1 MYSFV
6 ARQAIFDNQLNTVGY
21 ELLFRNSMDNRFPDM
36 SAEQATTQLIEE
48 QFLSAPVGRK
58 SDNST
63 VYVNFPYQLL
73 VEGLA
78 ETLPINRVVIEILE
92 NAEPDLKL
100 LETVK
105 RMHTLGFRIAL
116 DDFEPGNQWEA
127 FMPYVNVIKFDI
139 RRSPREKI
147 SDYILANR
155 ELLRHAVFLAEKV
168 ETYEEFET
176 FKKLGFHLFQGYFFS
191 KPVVTKRNKLAQNR
205 AFALK
210 LMQEVNVES
219 PNLNKIE
226 DLLKRDVSLSFK
238 IMRYAQNILYNTRG
252 ISGFRNQSLRDIVVY
267 LGISEMRRF
276 VLVACLTSFEDVT
289 NTEIYYLSLIRAKFC
304 ELVAARTSANNIS
317 NDAFMAG
324 LFSLLDVILGLPLE
338 ELMAQI
344 AVSPEVAKA
353 LEANSGEL
361 YPYVRL
367 ARLYEQRMW
376 DEASDV
382 AHEIGLPNSAISEMM
397 NQAAK
402 WADELPIT
410 ISH

>member
-6 ARQAIFDNQLNTVGY
+6 ARQAIFDKQLNTVGY
-21 ELLFRNSMDNRFPDM
+21 ELLFRNSMDNRFPDI

-78 ETLPINRVVIEILE
+78 ETLPVNRVVIEILE
-92 NAEPDLKL
+92 DAEPDLKL

-105 RMHTLGFRIAL
+105 RMHALGFRIAL

-304 ELVAARTSANNIS
+304 ELVAARTSSNNIS

-344 AVSPEVAKA
+344 AVSSEVAKA

-382 AHEIGLPNSAISEMM
+382 AHEIGLPNSAISELM
-397 NQAAK
+397 NQATK

>member
-6 ARQAIFDNQLNTVGY
+6 ARQAIFDDKLNTVGY
-21 ELLFRNSMDNRFPDM
+21 ELLFRNSMDNRFPDV

-58 SDNST
+58 NDNSA

-78 ETLPINRVVIEILE
+78 ETLPKNRVVIEILE
-92 NAEPDLKL
+92 TAQPDRLL

-105 RMHTLGFRIAL
+105 RMHTQGFRIAL
-116 DDFEPGNQWEA
+116 DDFVPGSEWEN
-127 FMPYVNVIKFDI
+127 FMPYVNVLKFDI
-139 RRSPREKI
+139 RRSSREAI
-147 SDYILANR
+147 ESYIRSNR
-155 ELLRHAVFLAEKV
+155 ETLRDVVFLAEKV
-168 ETYEEFET
+168 ETYEEFEA
-176 FKKLGFHLFQGYFFS
+176 FKKLGFGLFQGYFFS
-191 KPVVTKRNKLAQNR
+191 KPIVTKRNKLVQNR

-267 LGISEMRRF
+267 LGINEMRRF
-276 VLVACLTSFEDVT
+276 VLMACLTSFDTVT
-289 NTEIYYLSLIRAKFC
+289 NTEIYYLSLMRAKFC
-304 ELVAARTSANNIS
+304 ELVAMRTSSTNIANE
-317 NDAFMAG
+317 AFMVG
-324 LFSLLDVILGLPLE
+324 LFSLLDVILGLPLD
-338 ELMAQI
+338 ELMEQL
-344 AVSPEVAKA
+344 AVSPDVEKA
-353 LEANSGEL
+353 LKNKSGEL

-376 DEASDV
+376 EEASDV
-382 AHEIGLPNSAISEMM
+382 AHEIGLPGSAVAEMM
-397 NQAAK
+397 NQAAS
-402 WADELPIT
+402 WADGLPINV
-410 ISH
+410 SH

>member
-6 ARQAIFDNQLNTVGY
+6 ARQAIFDKQLNTVGY
-21 ELLFRNSMDNRFPDM
+21 ELLFRNSMDNRFPDIP
-36 SAEQATTQLIEE
+36 AEQATTQLIEE

-58 SDNST
+58 NDNST

-73 VEGLA
+73 IEGVA
-78 ETLPINRVVIEILE
+78 ETLPSNRVVIEVLE
-92 NAEPDLKL
+92 DAEPDKKL
-100 LETVK
+100 LEAVK
-105 RMHTLGFRIAL
+105 RMHHMGFRIAL
-116 DDFEPGNQWEA
+116 DDFEPGHQWDA
-127 FMPYVNVIKFDI
+127 FIPYVNVIKFDI
-139 RRSPREKI
+139 GRTPREAI
-147 SDYILANR
+147 GDYILANR
-155 ELLRHAVFLAEKV
+155 EILRHTVLLAEKV
-168 ETYEEFET
+168 ETYEEFEY

-191 KPVVTKRNKLAQNR
+191 KPVVTKRNKLVQNR

-226 DLLKRDVSLSFK
+226 ELLKRDVSLSFK

-252 ISGFRNQSLRDIVVY
+252 INGFRNQSLRDIVVY

-304 ELVAARTSANNIS
+304 ELVAARTSANNNN
-317 NDAFMAG
+317 NDAFMVG
-324 LFSLLDVILGLPLE
+324 LFSLLDVILNLPLA

-344 AVSPEVAKA
+344 AVSPDVANA
-353 LEANSGEL
+353 LETDSGEL
-361 YPYVRL
+361 FPYVHL

-376 DEASDV
+376 DEANAV
-382 AHEIGLPNSAISEMM
+382 AEQIGLPISAISELM
-397 NQAAK
+397 NQATK

-410 ISH
+410 LSR

>member
-21 ELLFRNSMDNRFPDM
+21 ELLFRNSMDNRFPDI

-92 NAEPDLKL
+92 NAEPDIKL

-116 DDFEPGNQWEA
+116 DDFAPGNQWEA

-139 RRSPREKI
+139 RRSQREEI
-147 SDYILANR
+147 SDYIRANR
-155 ELLRHAVFLAEKV
+155 DLLRHTVFLAEKV
-168 ETYEEFET
+168 ETYEEFES

-191 KPVVTKRNKLAQNR
+191 KPVVTRRNKLAQNR
-205 AFALK
+205 AFAMK

-276 VLVACLTSFEDVT
+276 VLVACLTSFEEVT

-304 ELVAARTSANNIS
+304 ELAAARTSPNNIS

-382 AHEIGLPNSAISEMM
+382 AHEIGLPNSAISELM

>member
-6 ARQAIFDNQLNTVGY
+6 ARQAIFDKQLNTVGY

-58 SDNST
+58 SNNST

-92 NAEPDLKL
+92 NAEPDIKL

-127 FMPYVNVIKFDI
+127 FLPYVNVIKFDI

-191 KPVVTKRNKLAQNR
+191 KPVVTRRNKLAQNR

-267 LGISEMRRF
+267 LGIGEMRRF

-304 ELVAARTSANNIS
+304 ELVAARTSTNNIA
-317 NDAFMAG
+317 NDAFMVG

-344 AVSPEVAKA
+344 AVSPEVARA

-361 YPYVRL
+361 YPYVQL

-382 AHEIGLPNSAISEMM
+382 AHEIGLPNSAISELM

>member
-6 ARQAIFDNQLNTVGY
+6 ARQAIFDKQLNTVGY

-92 NAEPDLKL
+92 NAEPDIKL

-127 FMPYVNVIKFDI
+127 FLPYVNVIKFDI

-191 KPVVTKRNKLAQNR
+191 KPVVTRRNKLAQNR

-267 LGISEMRRF
+267 LGIGEMRRF

-304 ELVAARTSANNIS
+304 ELVAARTSTNNIA
-317 NDAFMAG
+317 NDAFMVG

-338 ELMAQI
+338 ELVAQI
-344 AVSPEVAKA
+344 AVSPEVARA

-361 YPYVRL
+361 YPYVQL

-382 AHEIGLPNSAISEMM
+382 AHEIGLPNSAISELM

>member
-304 ELVAARTSANNIS
+304 ELAAARTSANNIS

>member
-6 ARQAIFDNQLNTVGY
+6 ARQAIFDKQLNTVGY

-92 NAEPDLKL
+92 NAEPDIKL

-191 KPVVTKRNKLAQNR
+191 KPVVTRRNKLAQNR

-267 LGISEMRRF
+267 LGIGEMRRF

-304 ELVAARTSANNIS
+304 ELVAARTSTNNIA
-317 NDAFMAG
+317 NDAFMVG

-344 AVSPEVAKA
+344 AVSPEVARA

-361 YPYVRL
+361 YPYVQL

-382 AHEIGLPNSAISEMM
+382 AHEIGLPNSAISELM

>member
-6 ARQAIFDNQLNTVGY
+6 ARQAIFDDKLNTVGY
-21 ELLFRNSMDNRFPDM
+21 ELLFRNSMDNRFPDV

-58 SDNST
+58 NDNST

-78 ETLPINRVVIEILE
+78 ETLPKNRVVIEILE
-92 NAEPDLKL
+92 TAQPDRQL

-105 RMHTLGFRIAL
+105 RMHTQGFRIAL
-116 DDFEPGNQWEA
+116 DDFVPGNEWEN
-127 FMPYVNVIKFDI
+127 FMPYVNVLKFDI
-139 RRSPREKI
+139 RRSAREAI
-147 SDYILANR
+147 ASYIHSNR
-155 ELLRHAVFLAEKV
+155 EALRDVVFLAEKV
-168 ETYEEFET
+168 ETYEEFEA
-176 FKKLGFHLFQGYFFS
+176 FKALGFRLFQGYFFS
-191 KPVVTKRNKLAQNR
+191 KPIVTKRNKLVQNR

-252 ISGFRNQSLRDIVVY
+252 VSGFRNQSLRDIVVY
-267 LGISEMRRF
+267 LGINEMRRF
-276 VLVACLTSFEDVT
+276 VLMACLTSFDNVT

-304 ELVAARTSANNIS
+304 ELVAMRTSSNNVANE
-317 NDAFMAG
+317 AFMVG
-324 LFSLLDVILGLPLE
+324 LFSLLDVILGLPLD
-338 ELMAQI
+338 ELLEQI
-344 AVSPEVAKA
+344 AVSPDVEKA
-353 LEANSGEL
+353 LKNNSGEL
-361 YPYVRL
+361 YPYVQL

-376 DEASDV
+376 EEASDI
-382 AHEIGLPNSAISEMM
+382 AHEIGLPGSAVAEMM
-397 NQAAK
+397 NQAAT
-402 WADELPIT
+402 WADGLPVNPA
-410 ISH
+410 H

>member
-6 ARQAIFDNQLNTVGY
+6 ARQAIFDKQLNTVGY

-78 ETLPINRVVIEILE
+78 ETLPVNRVVIEILE

-304 ELVAARTSANNIS
+304 ELAAARTSSNNIS

-382 AHEIGLPNSAISEMM
+382 AHEIGLPNSAISELM

>member
-6 ARQAIFDNQLNTVGY
+6 ARQAIFDKQLNTVGY

-78 ETLPINRVVIEILE
+78 ETLPVNRVVIEILE

-139 RRSPREKI
+139 RRSQHKEI
-147 SDYILANR
+147 SDYIRANR

-304 ELVAARTSANNIS
+304 ELVAARTSSNNIS

-344 AVSPEVAKA
+344 AVSSEVAKA
-353 LEANSGEL
+353 LETNSGEL

-382 AHEIGLPNSAISEMM
+382 AHEIGLPSSAISELM

>member
-304 ELVAARTSANNIS
+304 ELAAARTSANNIS

-382 AHEIGLPNSAISEMM
+382 AHEIGLPSSAISELM

>member
-1 MYSFV
+1 
-6 ARQAIFDNQLNTVGY
+6 
-21 ELLFRNSMDNRFPDM
+21 MDNRFPDV

-58 SDNST
+58 NDNST

-78 ETLPINRVVIEILE
+78 ETLPKNRVVIEILE
-92 NAEPDLKL
+92 NAEPDRKL

-105 RMHTLGFRIAL
+105 RLHNQGFRVAL
-116 DDFEPGNQWEA
+116 DDFTPGSDWEK
-127 FMPYVNVIKFDI
+127 FMPYVDVIKFDI
-139 RRSPREKI
+139 RQTSSEEI
-147 SDYILANR
+147 GLYIRQNR
-155 ELLRHAVFLAEKV
+155 DALRHTIFLAEKV

-176 FKKLGFHLFQGYFFS
+176 YKKLGFNLFQGYFFS
-191 KPVVTKRNKLAQNR
+191 KPIVTKRNKLVQNR

-252 ISGFRNQSLRDIVVY
+252 ITGFRNQSLRDIVLY
-267 LGISEMRRF
+267 LGMGEMRRF
-276 VLVACLTSFEDVT
+276 VLMACLTSFEEVS

-304 ELVAARTSANNIS
+304 ERVAAQTLSS
-317 NDAFMAG
+317 KVVNDAFMVG
-324 LFSLLDVILGLPLE
+324 LFSLLDVILGLPLD
-338 ELMAQI
+338 ELLEQI
-344 AVSPEVAKA
+344 TVAPDVEKA
-353 LEANSGEL
+353 LQSESGKL
-361 YPYVRL
+361 YPILQL
-367 ARLYEQRMW
+367 ARLYELRMW
-376 DEASDV
+376 DEANNV
-382 AHEIGLPNSAISEMM
+382 AEGIGLPPAEIGELM
-397 NQAAK
+397 NQAAR

-410 ISH
+410 VSR

>member
-1 MYSFV
+1 M
-6 ARQAIFDNQLNTVGY
+6 
-21 ELLFRNSMDNRFPDM
+21 
-36 SAEQATTQLIEE
+36 
-48 QFLSAPVGRK
+48 
-58 SDNST
+58 
-63 VYVNFPYQLL
+63 
-73 VEGLA
+73 
-78 ETLPINRVVIEILE
+78 
-92 NAEPDLKL
+92 
-100 LETVK
+100 
-105 RMHTLGFRIAL
+105 
-116 DDFEPGNQWEA
+116 
-127 FMPYVNVIKFDI
+127 
-139 RRSPREKI
+139 
-147 SDYILANR
+147 
-155 ELLRHAVFLAEKV
+155 
-168 ETYEEFET
+168 
-176 FKKLGFHLFQGYFFS
+176 
-191 KPVVTKRNKLAQNR
+191 
-205 AFALK
+205 
-210 LMQEVNVES
+210 
-219 PNLNKIE
+219 
-226 DLLKRDVSLSFK
+226 
-238 IMRYAQNILYNTRG
+238 
-252 ISGFRNQSLRDIVVY
+252 VY

-304 ELVAARTSANNIS
+304 ELVAARTSSNNIS

-382 AHEIGLPNSAISEMM
+382 AHEIGLPNSAISELM
-397 NQAAK
+397 NQATK

>member
-6 ARQAIFDNQLNTVGY
+6 ARQAIFDKQLNTVGY

-78 ETLPINRVVIEILE
+78 ETLPVNRVVIEILE
-92 NAEPDLKL
+92 NSEPDLKL

-127 FMPYVNVIKFDI
+127 FMPYVHVIKFDI

-304 ELVAARTSANNIS
+304 ELAAARTSSNNIS

-344 AVSPEVAKA
+344 AVSSEVAKA
-353 LEANSGEL
+353 LETNSGEL

-382 AHEIGLPNSAISEMM
+382 AHEIGLPNSAISELM

>member
-6 ARQAIFDNQLNTVGY
+6 ARQAIFDKQLNTVGY
-21 ELLFRNSMDNRFPDM
+21 ELLFRDSMDNRFPDI

-78 ETLPINRVVIEILE
+78 ETLPKDRVVIEILE
-92 NAEPDLKL
+92 DAKPDGKL

-105 RMHTLGFRIAL
+105 RLHNSGFRIAL
-116 DDFEPGNQWEA
+116 DDFVPGNAWDS

-139 RRSPREKI
+139 RSGSRDEISQFIRS
-147 SDYILANR
+147 NR
-155 ELLRHAVFLAEKV
+155 DSLRHTVLLAEKV
-168 ETYEEFET
+168 ETYDEFENY
-176 FKKLGFHLFQGYFFS
+176 KKMGFNLFQGYFFS
-191 KPVVTKRNKLAQNR
+191 KPVVTKRNKLVQNR

-252 ISGFRNQSLRDIVVY
+252 ISGFRNQSLRDVVVY

-276 VLVACLTSFEDVT
+276 VLVACLTSFEEVS

-304 ELVAARTSANNIS
+304 ELLAARTSANNAI
-317 NDAFMAG
+317 NDAFMVG
-324 LFSLLDVILGLPLE
+324 LFSLLDVILGLPLD
-338 ELMAQI
+338 ELLEQI
-344 AVSPEVAKA
+344 TVSPEVAKA
-353 LEANSGEL
+353 LQSHSGEL
-361 YPYVRL
+361 YLYLRL
-367 ARLYEQRMW
+367 ARLYEQRIW
-376 DEASDV
+376 KEANEV
-382 AHEIGLPNSAISEMM
+382 AAQLGLSNAMVSELM
-397 NQAAK
+397 NQATK
-402 WADELPIT
+402 WADELPIST
-410 ISH
+410 SR